1 MDKHHNFT
9 SAVTSEK
16 LLAVYAIW
24 MELAAGRIGPQRA
37 ELTPAHLRR
46 STSWT
51 FTVEVIDGGNDFRFG
66 FAGDK
71 LMQFLEQR
79 CAAPTLAGLRGTHFF
94 DVADELFRRCIT
106 SRKPLVSGPKPTHYK
121 GKEHLEREVLLL
133 PLSEDGVNVTGLL
146 GAFDTWQLG
155 TNPHVR
161 EPILAE

>member
-1 MDKHHNFT
+1 MDRQNSFT

-46 STSWT
+46 TTSWT
-51 FTVEVIDGGNDFRFG
+51 FTVDVVDGGTDFRFG

-79 CAAPTLAGLRGTHFF
+79 CAAPTLAGMRGSHFF
-94 DVADELFRRCIT
+94 DAAGELFRTCIA
-106 SRKPLVSGPKPTHYK
+106 SKKPLVSCPQPTFYR

-133 PLSEDGVNVTGLL
+133 PLSEDGVNVTGIL
-146 GAFDTWQLG
+146 GAFDTWRLG
-155 TNPHVR
+155 TNPHVL
-161 EPILAE
+161 EPILAA

>member
-1 MDKHHNFT
+1 MDKHRNFT

-94 DVADELFRRCIT
+94 DVADELFRRCIS